1 MATSVQM
8 KRAVLGVKPVKILFD
23 DHLMSGSEAG
33 RANRSTE
40 PACWAIQGKAARIR
54 QKSYLIVI

>member
-1 MATSVQM
+1 M